1 MSTIIT
7 RTGKGSALTVA
18 EMDANLNAL
27 NTDKLE
33 LDDISV
39 TTGAPSN
46 AGALAYNNATG
57 VFTFQAA
64 DLTLLDFAA
73 LDDFSITTAAASSGG
88 ALSYDNTTGVF
99 TFTPADVSGASLT
112 GITDNATASV
122 ITISDNTTE
131 FDTSIE
137 LTSGHSIDC
146 ESITNS
152 VIGGTL
158 ALSVSGFGNSITLDT
173 SDLYIPGTIQPQV
186 ANGNLNL
193 KANGTGSVELTGGVG
208 LNLKSA
214 NNIFTNTADTDI
226 ILTPTGLIELGGTAY
241 FSAGIEEE
249 VFLSTTTSGNY
260 APAATDGSIHYVVMS
275 NNMTINGFTNVST
288 GQTITLAFNG
298 TGGTYSLNLG
308 NDIMT
313 PGGSLALTPGGFD
326 IVTITCL
333 DDATP
338 SYIATAVNNFQ

>member
-73 LDDFSITTAAASSGG
+73 LDDFSITTAAASGGG
-88 ALSYDNTTGVF
+88 ALSYNNATGEF
-99 TFTPADVSGASLT
+99 TFTPTDLS
-112 GITDNATASV
+112 GITGMNQLAD
-122 ITISDNTTE
+122 DTTPQLGGPL
-131 FDTSIE
+131 DVN
-137 LTSGHSIDC
+137 GNV
-146 ESITNS
+146 ITNS
-152 VIGGTL
+152 VIGGTIE
-158 ALSVSGFGNSITLDT
+158 LSVSGFGNSITLDST
-173 SDLYIPGTIQPQV
+173 DIFVTGTIQPQV

-193 KANGTGSVELTGGVG
+193 EANGTGSVELTGGVG

-275 NNMTINGFTNVST
+275 NNMTINGFSNVAT